1 MKTEAVGSSETSQI
15 TFLIW
20 HGKPKN
26 PPHLNMYLLAMS
38 VHSAWLLAVLFT
50 KRYLYYG
57 VGTLSPSRSCF
68 SRVYSKHC
76 TYNRY
81 ITQTTHIQTYRT
93 VTYEYTLTQTRN
105 IVNILKEFLF
115 CMYISKC
122 LPSPSVWNT
131 CSRIARVQQPVPWG
145 GYLANATYLSLSL
158 QPFLM
163 DYEIPGNK
171 ERLWWKHRPGG
182 RDSGYE

>member
-1 MKTEAVGSSETSQI
+1 MRDLHLLFLTLLSSLLYGSHNVV
-15 TFLIW
+15 W
-20 HGKPKN
+20 HYKYIYIYVIHN
-26 PPHLNMYLLAMS
+26 N
-38 VHSAWLLAVLFT
+38 VT
-50 KRYLYYG
+50 

-81 ITQTTHIQTYRT
+81 ITQTTRIQTYRT
-93 VTYEYTLTQTRN
+93 VTYTLTQTRN

-122 LPSPSVWNT
+122 LPSPTVWYT
-131 CSRIARVQQPVPWG
+131 CSCLARFQQPVPLG
-145 GYLANATYLSLSL
+145 GYLADTIYLSLSL

-163 DYEIPGNK
+163 DYEFPGIK
-171 ERLWWKHRPGG
+171 GRLWWKHGPGG
-182 RDSGYE
+182 RGSED